1 MFVLLLSFSLNIN
14 SLNSAFLQK
23 RGKLYCTANMV
34 ELSTLNLI
42 LMGYKL
48 NGTENWEWKSHQA
61 NLIVVIWSLI
71 PSFLREIYSFYQ
83 KEQTCF
89 CAINYHGRANIFP
102 QTKRIKEMLYNM
114 MKLIG
119 LFQQKMR
126 THFSKKL
133 PWQSVRSNSDTSWSI
148 DWRSSKF
155 AIAPGGSR
163 TVTSGCASLYS
174 YQNEAK

>member
-48 NGTENWEWKSHQA
+48 NGTENGEWKSHQT
-61 NLIVVIWSLI
+61 NLMVVIWSLI

-89 CAINYHGRANIFP
+89 CAIMEGPIFFLK
-102 QTKRIKEMLYNM
+102 TKRIKEMLYNM